1 MRRPLAVGLFA
12 LLLIVPPFRG
22 VFQPAAMAQ
31 TQQGSAEP
39 SEALKGLQEISAN
52 FYKSGAYGEA
62 MEFAEKALAL
72 TVSEFGAEH
81 ERTGIQTYSL
91 GIIAEAVGKLAD
103 AERHYRESA
112 RIRDKV
118 YGVDSAGTAQALE
131 KLGGVMLRQGKV
143 AEAESLFQR
152 VLKIRGDLVGNQH
165 SFTASARADLGAVN
179 LARGNYPAAL
189 GYYRE
194 AVRLLTTQR
203 AAQTLAKSV
212 IDDEIRRNRAAF
224 AGLTHAAWETGARPG
239 GNRQAMMA
247 ESYAA
252 SQQAWS
258 TSAAAALARMSTRL
272 GAGDTDLGRRIRRL
286 QDMSE
291 RILALHDEDM
301 KALADW
307 SGVQR
312 QNPAYSAAMEAFRAA
327 SIGQGRDNAPIVAR
341 QKVLIE
347 KLQEALRL
355 CPPGQKAAGCETS
368 DKEREAITRELG
380 ALAAEA
386 SKGSGDMMALHQ
398 RLQAAESQLPG
409 YAQFTSRRKA
419 RLEESQR
426 LEETVA
432 QERAAVVRTFP
443 DYVALTE
450 PSPLTV
456 AETQALLQPDEALVT
471 ILVGPQRSFVW
482 AISRERAEWAAL
494 EVGADALVEHVA
506 ALRRGLDPLSMD
518 QPDTSGRVT
527 RGYDLSRAHAV
538 YRLLLEP
545 VAAVIAGKRHLIVV
559 PTGPLSS
566 LPFQVLV
573 AAPPAAGAD
582 PATALRTAQWLIRRH
597 ALSVLPSV
605 QSLAALRRLAPA
617 NTAVRP
623 FLGIGDPVLTGPPA
637 KGPQSRGGP
646 AVAMRPASVYRNGQ
660 ADLRAVREL
669 VPLPDTAQE
678 LRSIAKVLGATG
690 DSVLLR
696 ADANETRFKRTS
708 LEDYRVIQFATHGL
722 IAGELSGLEEPALV
736 LTPPATPSELDD
748 GLLTA
753 SEVAALRL
761 AADWVVLSACN
772 TASGTDAGAEALSGL
787 ARAFFYA
794 GARGLLVS
802 HWAVNSEA
810 AVGLTTKTFAALAA
824 DPKLG
829 RAEAFRRTMVG
840 MIDAGQPP
848 SYWAPFIIVGEGAAS
863 R

>member
-12 LLLIVPPFRG
+12 LLLIVPPFLG

-72 TVSEFGAEH
+72 TVSEFGGEH

-272 GAGDTDLGRRIRRL
+272 GAGNTDLGRRIRRL

-518 QPDTSGRVT
+518 QPDASGRVT

-582 PATALRTAQWLIRRH
+582 PAAALRTAQWLIRRH

-637 KGPQSRGGP
+637 KGQQSRGGP